1 MTRRIV
7 AVLAVASL
15 AFLSTGCA
23 SELDPTPQQSAAAT
37 QAGPDPEA
45 LLERLG
51 EIDPGLDDAAS
62 VADANDMCLDVEAG
76 KSDSDLADSA
86 RTLFGERAETP
97 LTDDQVMS
105 IVEVVK
111 GEYCG

>member
-1 MTRRIV
+1 MTPRAL
-7 AVLAVASL
+7 AVLAAASVAL
-15 AFLSTGCA
+15 LSAGCA
-23 SELDPTPQQSAAAT
+23 SQLDPTPQQSAAAT
-37 QAGPDPEA
+37 QAGPDPDA

-62 VADANDMCLDVEAG
+62 VADANEICLDVEAG
-76 KSDSDLADSA
+76 KRDSDLAASA
-86 RTLFGERAETP
+86 RTLFGDRAETP
-97 LTDDQVMS
+97 LTDGQVQS

>member
-1 MTRRIV
+1 MSRRV
-7 AVLAVASL
+7 VVVLAVASV

-23 SELDPTPQQSAAAT
+23 SELDPTPQQTAAAT

-51 EIDPGLDDAAS
+51 AIDPGLDDAAS
-62 VADANDMCLDVEAG
+62 VADANDMCLDVEEG
-76 KSDSDLADSA
+76 KSDSELATSA
-86 RTLFGERAETP
+86 RSLFGDRVETP
-97 LTDDQVMS
+97 LTDDQVES

-111 GEYCG
+111 SEYCG